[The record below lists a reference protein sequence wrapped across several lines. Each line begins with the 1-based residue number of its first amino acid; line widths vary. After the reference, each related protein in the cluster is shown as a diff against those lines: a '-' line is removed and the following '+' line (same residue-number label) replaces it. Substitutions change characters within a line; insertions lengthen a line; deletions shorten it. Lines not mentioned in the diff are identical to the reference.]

1 MVLADSFPL
10 REARVGGAP
19 VIFVASVAGLD
30 EAGPSRARLS
40 LQRISDSDGREFV
53 LLVAMTDSNFESMVA
68 VARRVLLLALP
79 VGVLGAGVAGWLVA
93 GVVVHPLRKARE
105 IAAGIVSEAAALP
118 EEAGPGLQSAEF
130 QELKTTLDE
139 VRERVRSAYM
149 AGDRL
154 IANVSHE
161 IRTPIAVLLAE
172 AQTVDARRLS
182 ADARRFVR
190 SVIDEM
196 RRLNRTVESSLL
208 LTKIRAGKSLMDHA
222 PCEINEF
229 VMDAVMACARMARQ
243 HNVALMPMVGPA
255 EPPRR
260 VIGDCDLLRVMLDN
274 LIRNAIRFSPEG
286 SRVIIRVEE
295 SADPCTVSVR
305 DFGPGIP
312 EEIRGT
318 LFEPLVQAPSEE
330 GRGRGIGLGLTIAQS
345 IAELHGGR
353 IGVANVPGG
362 GCEFTVTLPC
372 EPSQPAREAGTQA
385 PACSTDPPADV
396 DALTAASAP
405 RETGDPRS
413 G

>member
-1 MVLADSFPL
+1 MIGPGSIAPRTAARSLSLRGRLTLWVIAIALVIQLTLGAVVLLYQTASIDRFFSDRLRIRSRALGAAVRAARCEVVSADLRRMSLESGASLFPERSAAALYDAGGQPIATTIDPPMVLADSFPV
-10 REARVGGAP
+10 REARVGGAA
-19 VIFVASVAGLD
+19 VIFVASVAGLE
-30 EAGPSRARLS
+30 EAGPSRVRLS
-40 LQRISDSDGREFV
+40 LQRISDGEGREFV
-53 LLVAMTDSNFESMVA
+53 LLIAMTDSNFESMVA

-105 IAAGIVSEAAALP
+105 IAAGIVFSEAAAPP

-172 AQTVDARRLS
+172 AQTVDSRRLS
-182 ADARRFVR
+182 PDARRFVR

-229 VMDAVMACARMARQ
+229 VMDAVMACARIAR
-243 HNVALMPMVGPA
+243 A
-255 EPPRR
+255 
-260 VIGDCDLLRVMLDN
+260 
-274 LIRNAIRFSPEG
+274 
-286 SRVIIRVEE
+286 
-295 SADPCTVSVR
+295 
-305 DFGPGIP
+305 
-312 EEIRGT
+312 
-318 LFEPLVQAPSEE
+318 
-330 GRGRGIGLGLTIAQS
+330 
-345 IAELHGGR
+345 
-353 IGVANVPGG
+353 
-362 GCEFTVTLPC
+362 
-372 EPSQPAREAGTQA
+372 
-385 PACSTDPPADV
+385 STMWP
-396 DALTAASAP
+396 
-405 RETGDPRS
+405 
-413 G
+413 